1 MTTLYAYWDR
11 KEDTLASPSTIGTSR
26 KDAGEKLMFLL
37 GEERAA
43 ELVIAGDL
51 FITEIKVE
59 RVV

>member
-11 KEDTLASPSTIGTSR
+11 ETNQVATNTIGTSR
-26 KDAGEKLMFLL
+26 RDSGEKLIDLV
-37 GEERAA
+37 GSKQAH
-43 ELVIAGDL
+43 ELTVKGDL